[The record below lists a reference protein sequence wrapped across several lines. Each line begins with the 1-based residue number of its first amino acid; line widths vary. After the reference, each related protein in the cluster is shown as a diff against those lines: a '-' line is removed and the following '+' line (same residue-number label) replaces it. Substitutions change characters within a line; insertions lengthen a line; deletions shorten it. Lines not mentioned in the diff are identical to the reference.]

1 MQDLARQRCFNH
13 SGREAVAICLD
24 CNNLFCRECITEHED
39 RVICANCL
47 SNLKAFDTQK
57 KNRFAFFRPVLR
69 LLFGTFLF
77 LGSLTFLWLCFFY
90 LGQFLLEMPSSFH
103 EGTLWQNLW
112 QAI

>member
-13 SGREAVAICLD
+13 SDREAVAICLD
-24 CNNLFCRECITEHED
+24 CNNLFCRECVTEHED

-47 SNLKAFDTQK
+47 SGLKADETK
-57 KNRFAFFRPVLR
+57 RSRGAFLRPLLR
-69 LLFGTFLF
+69 TSLF
-77 LGSLTFLWLCFFY
+77 LGSLLFLWLSFFY

>member
-47 SNLKAFDTQK
+47 ASLKADETK
-57 KNRFAFFRPVLR
+57 MNRFTVLR
-69 LLFGTFLF
+69 PLLRTSLL
-77 LGSLTFLWLCFFY
+77 LGSLLILWLSFFY